1 MIHEEEAR
9 TTIWARKFIGNINKA
24 PPTYSA
30 EGDEMSDLKRLRVH
44 LMDTDWLYIIII
56 II

>member
-30 EGDEMSDLKRLRVH
+30 EGDEMRVH